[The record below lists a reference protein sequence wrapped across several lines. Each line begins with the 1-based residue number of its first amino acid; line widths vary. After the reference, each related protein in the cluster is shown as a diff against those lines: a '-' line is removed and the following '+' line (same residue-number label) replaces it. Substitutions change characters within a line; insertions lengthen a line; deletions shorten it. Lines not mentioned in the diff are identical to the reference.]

1 MTPMPKRVL
10 ILDDEPVTMR
20 ALALDLRDAGYRV
33 DTARDGEEAARRFEG
48 GTFDLLIAS
57 ARSMAGGGPEA
68 AEWWR
73 RVKPAAKV
81 VLMTTEPTR
90 RGRVE
95 LSASGATV
103 HKPFDLEELRTVVA
117 HLLEPEAGMSGRAS

>member
-1 MTPMPKRVL
+1 
-10 ILDDEPVTMR
+10 VTTR

-33 DTARDGEEAARRFEG
+33 DTARDGDEAARRFEG

-57 ARSMAGGGPEA
+57 ARSMSDGGPEA

-95 LSASGATV
+95 MHDSGATV

-117 HLLEPEAGMSGRAS
+117 HLLEPETGRPGRAS